1 MAEEEADES
10 VDIGAVGDTGGRD
23 GSQVAHSFRV
33 FSDRPA
39 SDLEALE
46 WNCSMDLLACL
57 TAPPD
62 STMSIYRL
70 LSEDQSPKL
79 LSEKVTGVGTALAW
93 SPCGRKVVVGD
104 RLGGVIVYDGESG
117 AVLHTRR
124 MHPQPVAAFSWVDA
138 SLDGSITGEPPWTRM
153 LPPLLAVPSSPS
165 NMYAEMP
172 PDADVEAL
180 NSNSSSFSFLVSADE
195 GGLIVVSAGGT
206 FPLQATRLDGGEAR
220 AAPPSPSQASIPPC
234 SSCTVAGDVAGA
246 IQLELPCLAGR
257 RPRAVSLSPELRC
270 LAVLLGGPGSAS
282 LSSAADPRS
291 PGTPTCG
298 PQTPM
303 TRQTSIEPYD
313 EFVVVLDVRKLA
325 IRRRELAQ
333 CSGMTEKLVGTVAYA
348 RQAVDALAHVW
359 RGAADN
365 FAGKMR
371 ALAQAIDDY
380 AASSNGGSIH
390 SELLMT
396 CCTGSPSDAIQAFL
410 TRQTSPQQLSRLERT
425 LGQALEYV
433 NLVVCT
439 RLQAAGQHLLTVLHE
454 LQACAGWPQRFG
466 AIGLSSGPLRN
477 LMSRTQDL
485 LRLTELLLLETSQAK
500 RFLRTLFQVLLPLA
514 QKLADQP
521 TTAEPGAAAPS
532 KEDMDEFMARM
543 RQREPM
549 DLAEITARIGARSG
563 SQAQGQVSEEGSLSC
578 AMQRLAADATEF
590 SEQLARTLS
599 LHVGLLACIPLRAAS
614 PWSSIAAADLR
625 AVANADSIRGVPSP
639 RGLGHPT
646 LSITWETPATTAGST
661 ASGRLLLLWSG
672 GGGRESELHLC
683 RVSIRPAPPGKPLPF
698 RLEQTRLRAS
708 SVHGSPAH
716 FVLCQAYD
724 QNNVAALILNE
735 RIPPESGAIAAI
747 CLVDLS
753 GHCFEQVPETSAI
766 CLKETLPLPAAISL
780 EDLPAEVPF
789 RRSADLPD
797 SYMWASALRVMATR
811 GVCSVY
817 AWRARRLLTLDMQAE
832 GEEEEEDED

>member
-1 MAEEEADES
+1 
-10 VDIGAVGDTGGRD
+10 
-23 GSQVAHSFRV
+23 
-33 FSDRPA
+33 
-39 SDLEALE
+39 
-46 WNCSMDLLACL
+46 L

-104 RLGGVIVYDGESG
+104 RLGGVIVYDGETG

-124 MHPQPVAAFSWVDA
+124 MHPQPIAAFSWVDA
-138 SLDGSITGEPPWTRM
+138 GLDGSTGEPPRSQM

-165 NMYAEMP
+165 NMYAESP
-172 PDADVEAL
+172 PDADIEAL
-180 NSNSSSFSFLVSADE
+180 NSSSSSFSFLVSVDE
-195 GGLIVVSAGGT
+195 SGLIVVSAGGT
-206 FPLQATRLDGGEAR
+206 FPLQATRLVGGDLL
-220 AAPPSPSQASIPPC
+220 AAPSSPSQASIPPC
-234 SSCTVAGDVAGA
+234 STCTVAGEVAGA
-246 IQLELPCLAGR
+246 TELELPCLAGR

-291 PGTPTCG
+291 PGTPTCA

-303 TRQTSIEPYD
+303 ARQVSIEAYD
-313 EFVVVLDVRKLA
+313 EFVLVLDVRKLA

-333 CSGMTEKLVGTVAYA
+333 CSTMTERLVGTAVYA

-359 RGAADN
+359 RGAVDN

-380 AASSNGGSIH
+380 STSGSPGSIH
-390 SELLMT
+390 SELLLT

-425 LGQALEYV
+425 LGQALEYI
-433 NLVVCT
+433 NLVVST

-454 LQACAGWPQRFG
+454 LHACAGWPQRFG
-466 AIGLSSGPLRN
+466 AIGLSTGPLRN

-500 RFLRTLFQVLLPLA
+500 RFLRTLFQILLPLA
-514 QKLADQP
+514 QKLAEQP
-521 TTAEPGAAAPS
+521 TAAEPGATAPS
-532 KEDMDEFMARM
+532 REEMHEFMARM

-563 SQAQGQVSEEGSLSC
+563 SQAQGLVREEGSISC
-578 AMQRLAADATEF
+578 AMQQLSADATEF
-590 SEQLARTLS
+590 SEQLARALS
-599 LHVGLLACIPLRAAS
+599 RHVGLLACIPVRAAS

-625 AVANADSIRGVPSP
+625 AVANADSVRGVPSP

-646 LSITWETPATTAGST
+646 LSITWEAPATTPEST
-661 ASGRLLLLWSG
+661 AMESSGRLLLLWSG

-683 RVSIRPAPPGKPLPF
+683 RVSIQPAPPGKPSPL
-698 RLEQTRLRAS
+698 RMEQTRLRAS
-708 SVHGSPAH
+708 SVHAGPAH

-724 QNNVAALILNE
+724 QNNVAALVLNE
-735 RIPPESGAIAAI
+735 RIPPESGLIAAI

-753 GHCFEQVPETSAI
+753 GHRFEQAPESGAI
-766 CLKETLPLPAAISL
+766 CLKEMLALPAAISL
-780 EDLPAEVPF
+780 EELPADVPF

-817 AWRARRLLTLDMQAE
+817 AWRARRLLTLDMQAD
-832 GEEEEEDED
+832 GDEDEDDED